1 MCYVKQPSGAYFP
14 SSNTHLSKAV
24 SDDDSET
31 FIHIANLYKSSP
43 LPIAIGPS
51 LLGHIIAK
59 DRPDMLDEYIR
70 RTGGGIDIN
79 NVKESGPGIVATN
92 DTNRLYLGL
101 HVHGKKRTDLAK
113 KNDRN
118 ATQTG
123 TGTELPLLWKACLA
137 GAKGIVEYLAG
148 DRPLAAYRF
157 YSLTKNEEFAH
168 QLLRTADLEVLL
180 PQWLGWVV
188 SPLRESPLMAGVLG
202 RNLDIVKALFAK
214 NPKLMGSSIHDW
226 CVSVRLT

>member
-1 MCYVKQPSGAYFP
+1 VYSPSF
-14 SSNTHLSKAV
+14 STHLSKAV
-24 SDDDSET
+24 SDDNFET

-43 LPIAIGPS
+43 LPIAIGPN
-51 LLGHIIAK
+51 LLDHIIAK

-70 RTGGGIDIN
+70 RTGGGID
-79 NVKESGPGIVATN
+79 VKNIKENGPEIVATN
-92 DTNRLYLGL
+92 DTNKLYLGL

-118 ATQTG
+118 ATQTR
-123 TGTELPLLWKACLA
+123 TGTEFPLLWKACLA

-157 YSLTKNEEFAH
+157 YSSTKNEEFAH
-168 QLLRTADLEVLL
+168 QLRRIADLEELL

-188 SPLRESPLMAGVLG
+188 SPLRESPLMASVLG
-202 RNLDIVKALFAK
+202 SNLDVVKTLFAK
-214 NPKLMGSSIHDW
+214 NPKLMGSSIHNW
-226 CVSVRLT
+226 CVPSELPEPSI